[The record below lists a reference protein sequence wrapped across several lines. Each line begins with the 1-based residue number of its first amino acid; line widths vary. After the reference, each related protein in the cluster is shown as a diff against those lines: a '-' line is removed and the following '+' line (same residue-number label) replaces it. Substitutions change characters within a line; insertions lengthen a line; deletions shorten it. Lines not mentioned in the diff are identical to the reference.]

1 MLGNSTYVTN
11 TPRSWKL
18 LAEREREVFQGLSIF
33 RGGFTRD
40 TAQEVIGA
48 SLRDLMALVNKSLL
62 QRTATGRYDMHEVL
76 RGYAAEKLAT
86 SEMANVAR
94 DAHSAYF
101 AEFLHQREA
110 DLKGRRQLGALDEI
124 EADFENVRA
133 AWNWALEQKNY
144 TVIGRLVRNLGWLC
158 KFRSRHQEHEE
169 LFRRAREQ
177 LAPGPDDEP
186 HPVWGRILVAESYT
200 RLDKDVSGQIERG
213 LAILQEYGD
222 DLESISWGLQALGE
236 AALDAE
242 DYDGGLSLFERSL
255 AFCRL
260 LSSSIYR
267 CSSARIWSSSIS
279 STN

>member
-40 TAQEVIGA
+40 AAQEVTGA

-133 AWNWALEQKNY
+133 AWNWALEQKNC
-144 TVIGRLVRNLGWLC
+144 TVKRRATFEKRTPVIARLVIRPAL
-158 KFRSRHQEHEE
+158 Q
-169 LFRRAREQ
+169 RA
-177 LAPGPDDEP
+177 ACN
-186 HPVWGRILVAESYT
+186 W
-200 RLDKDVSGQIERG
+200 
-213 LAILQEYGD
+213 
-222 DLESISWGLQALGE
+222 
-236 AALDAE
+236 E
-242 DYDGGLSLFERSL
+242 DWPS
-255 AFCRL
+255 
-260 LSSSIYR
+260 
-267 CSSARIWSSSIS
+267 
-279 STN
+279 